1 MQVTA
6 QKELRE
12 LVQRIENLQQQQRE
26 LGADI
31 RDLLAEAKSK
41 GYVPAIIRKVLAIR
55 KKTKAEH
62 EAEEAVISSYL
73 HALGM
78 DGTPL
83 GDYIKAQDRVLEPAE

>member
-1 MQVTA
+1 MQVSA

-12 LVQRIENLQQQQRE
+12 LIQRVENLQQQQRE

-55 KKTKAEH
+55 KKTRAEH
-62 EAEEAVISSYL
+62 EAEEAILTSYL
-73 HALGM
+73 GALGM
-78 DGTPL
+78 DDTPL
-83 GDYIKAQDRVLEPAE
+83 GDYIKAQDRVLEAAE